1 MNNLVKGIIAITVV
15 GGLGFVAYLVLKK
28 KFPELFKPKDGTTPK
43 DETPL
48 KDGTPSKEGTPAI
61 GNTTPNENWNLLQT
75 QSNIMAKV
83 DTVHP
88 QNKEGVVTMLFNGG
102 KNTAQFFY
110 NNTFAIFEGTG
121 ATAKSIAT
129 GTYSNGGK
137 DIKIDAGAKK
147 GKNSVNAKT
156 VAEALMQ
163 VIK

>member
-43 DETPL
+43 D
-48 KDGTPSKEGTPAI
+48 GTPAKEGTPAI

-75 QSNIMAKV
+75 QSGVMAIV
-83 DTVHP
+83 DPLYP
-88 QNKEGVVTMLFNGG
+88 QNKEGVVAIIFNGG
-102 KNTAQFFY
+102 KNEVQFYY
-110 NNTFAIFEGTG
+110 NDTLAIIEFNG
-121 ATAKSIAT
+121 ATKKSIGT
-129 GTYSNGGK
+129 GTYSKGGL

-156 VAEALMQ
+156 VTEALMQ